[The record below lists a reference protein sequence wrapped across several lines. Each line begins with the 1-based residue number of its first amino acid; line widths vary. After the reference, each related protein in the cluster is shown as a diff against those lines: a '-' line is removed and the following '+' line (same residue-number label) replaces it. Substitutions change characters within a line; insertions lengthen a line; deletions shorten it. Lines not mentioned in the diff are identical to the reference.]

1 METVATAHGIAP
13 ASTGDRRRAATQSG
27 PEQALLSLILRWATR
42 GSRGCAARRQAIRGI
57 GSRER
62 AADGCRPAEGRVRAS
77 GRDVLCQHDE
87 GTPSNPGTGDT
98 PRRAPG
104 PARRAPS
111 WTADGP
117 RSRDPTFGSGE
128 AT

>member
-77 GRDVLCQHDE
+77 GRDVLCQYDK
-87 GTPSNPGTGDT
+87 GTPSNASTGDT

-104 PARRAPS
+104 PP
-111 WTADGP
+111 DGHP
-117 RSRDPTFGSGE
+117 AGPLTPPE
-128 AT
+128 P